1 MCYISFTYLCARKS
15 RKSGAFEGGC
25 TTIDDDGSPP
35 EGCDYQLYHQ
45 NIMYLDSAKKTE
57 LFEKFGKGTT
67 DTGSAESQIALFTYR
82 IAHLTEHMKQ
92 NRKDHST
99 ERALTGLV
107 GKRRALLNY
116 LKSRDINR
124 YRAIVKALG
133 LRK

>member
-1 MCYISFTYLCARKS
+1 
-15 RKSGAFEGGC
+15 
-25 TTIDDDGSPP
+25 
-35 EGCDYQLYHQ
+35 
-45 NIMYLDSAKKTE
+45 MYLDSARKTE
-57 LFEKFGKGTT
+57 IFTEFGGGATN
-67 DTGSAESQIALFTYR
+67 TGSAESQIALFSFR
-82 IAHLTEHMKQ
+82 IKHLTEHMKQ

-116 LKSRDINR
+116 LKARDINR